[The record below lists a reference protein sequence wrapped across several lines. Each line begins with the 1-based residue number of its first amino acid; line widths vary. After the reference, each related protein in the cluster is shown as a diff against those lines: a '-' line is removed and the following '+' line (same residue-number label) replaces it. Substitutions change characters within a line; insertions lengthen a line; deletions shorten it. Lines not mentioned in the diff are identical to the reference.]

1 MPVLSATGAGVR
13 HRRRWLLRELDL
25 VVEPGETVAIV
36 GPPGSGRTS
45 TLLALARRLRLST
58 GRVSLSGT
66 AALGH
71 VAGVD
76 APEPVLTVLEH
87 VRERLALLGRPRREA
102 ASVPLYGLDP
112 KLRGRDLTPYQKQVL
127 GLVLARLARPA
138 VIALDGVDAGLDA
151 REQAELWGLIEA
163 LVADGPAVL
172 VTARAVDP
180 ARVSRVVLLNDP
192 QSAEPGRAQVWSAE
206 EYAASLIDPPTPALA
221 REEEPPGSVAEP
233 EEAEEPAEKS
243 GSVAEPEEAEVPAEK
258 PGSVAEPEEAEVPAE
273 KPDSVAEPEE
283 AEEPAEKPDSV
294 AEPEEAEDAAEAR
307 DESESDTG
315 AKATGEQGE
324 S

>member
-76 APEPVLTVLEH
+76 DPEPVLTVLEH

-163 LVADGPAVL
+163 LAADGPAVL

-180 ARVSRVVLLNDP
+180 ARASRVVLLNDP
-192 QSAEPGRAQVWSAE
+192 QSAEPGRAQVWSPE
-206 EYAASLIDPPTPALA
+206 EYAASLIDPPTPVLA
-221 REEEPPGSVAEP
+221 REEEPE
-233 EEAEEPAEKS
+233 EKS
-243 GSVAEPEEAEVPAEK
+243 GSVAEPEEADEEPAEES
-258 PGSVAEPEEAEVPAE
+258 GSVAELEEG
-273 KPDSVAEPEE
+273 
-283 AEEPAEKPDSV
+283 EEPAEKSGSV